1 MRGERLGLRP
11 HRIGDRELRSG
22 PRLGEPIGAGNDRLG
37 KVPVDRSP
45 GLLDRPGRQPEIDR
59 LAGVALDLLERPA
72 QQDRELVGVGRLEA
86 REPGLGEPISGS
98 PTEW

>member
-1 MRGERLGLRP
+1 L
-11 HRIGDRELRSG
+11 
-22 PRLGEPIGAGNDRLG
+22 A
-37 KVPVDRSP
+37 
-45 GLLDRPGRQPEIDR
+45 LL
-59 LAGVALDLLERPA
+59 ALDLLERPA